1 MVHPSKWWSGSCER
15 QFLDLQWDKC
25 KKTLR
30 KKRCLLSFT
39 NAGNSPL
46 LAGSSWYVPSA
57 WSSFDKFSLI
67 NTFWRKSTLLFELHG
82 LVRVPE
88 NHKPIA
94 STKVCIPE
102 EEDYG
107 INNCKIVCLYVES
120 KRKGQQV
127 ETKWPLDSWKRC
139 HPSMR
144 EWSRSSRRKMD
155 W

>member
-1 MVHPSKWWSGSCER
+1 MVHPSKWWSGSCKR
-15 QFLDLQWDKC
+15 QFSDLQWEDK
-25 KKTLR
+25 R
-30 KKRCLLSFT
+30 KPWGRRGVCCPSQTPGTPHYWLGLLDMCPVPDHHPINF
-39 NAGNSPL
+39 L
-46 LAGSSWYVPSA
+46 L
-57 WSSFDKFSLI
+57 KLI
-67 NTFWRKSTLLFELHG
+67 NTYKWILFELLG
-82 LVRVPE
+82 LIKVPE
-88 NHKPIA
+88 NKKPPA

-107 INNCKIVCLYVES
+107 INNCKIVCLYAES
-120 KRKGQQV
+120 NRKGQQV